1 MFYYDCKIPKKLYKV
16 YGGVIIL
23 DIYIYFHM
31 MRSKYNCAG
40 NEDPRQNIK
49 LVTVRFM
56 KKLGMFHIET

>member
-1 MFYYDCKIPKKLYKV
+1 MVGLLFL
-16 YGGVIIL
+16 
-23 DIYIYFHM
+23 IYIYIHM